1 MYAVIS
7 LKGHQYIVAEWD
19 QIVVDSLDLES
30 GDITIKEVLSTFDEE
45 GKNVVVGKPFVDGAS
60 VVCTVVASQKG
71 EKIKVVKFVRK
82 NRYQRTIGFR
92 AQQTVLNIKKITA

>member
-7 LKGHQYIVAEWD
+7 LKGHQYIVAEGD
-19 QIVVDSLDLES
+19 QIIVDSLGLES
-30 GDITIKEVLSTFDEE
+30 GEVTIKEVLSVFDADA
-45 GKNVVVGKPFVDGAS
+45 KNVVVGKPFVKDAS
-60 VVCTVVASQKG
+60 VVCDIVAAQQG
-71 EKIKVVKFVRK
+71 EKLRVTKFIRK

>member
-7 LKGHQYIVAEWD
+7 LKGHQYIVAEGD
-19 QIVVDSLDLES
+19 QIVVDSLGQET
-30 GDITIKEVLSTFDEE
+30 GEITIKEVLSVFDAEA
-45 GKNVVVGKPFVDGAS
+45 KNVVVGKPFIKDAS
-60 VVCTVVASQKG
+60 VVCDIVASQQG
-71 EKIKVVKFVRK
+71 EKMRVTKFIRK

>member
-7 LKGHQYIVAEWD
+7 LKGHQYIVAEGD
-19 QIVVDSLDLES
+19 QIVVDSLDQES
-30 GDITIKEVLSTFDEE
+30 GEVTVKEVLSVFDEE
-45 GKNVVVGKPFVDGAS
+45 GKSVVVGKPFVDGAS
-60 VVCTVVASQKG
+60 VVCTVVAAQQWD
-71 EKIKVVKFVRK
+71 KIRVVKFVRK